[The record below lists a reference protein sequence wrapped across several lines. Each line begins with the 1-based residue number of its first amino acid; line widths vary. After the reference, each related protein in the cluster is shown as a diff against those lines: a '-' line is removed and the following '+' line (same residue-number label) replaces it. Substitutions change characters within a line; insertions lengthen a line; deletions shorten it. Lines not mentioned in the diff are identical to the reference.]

1 MATEIENTS
10 EQNEIESACYAMQ
23 MMYQTESN
31 MYSAVA
37 EVQKLYPELRGWE
50 IEIMWRAIDAYVDI
64 NL

>member
-10 EQNEIESACYAMQ
+10 EQNEIEAACYTMQ
-23 MMYQTESN
+23 MVYQTESN

-37 EVQKLYPELRGWE
+37 EVQKIYPDLHGWE